1 MIRNKAYLSTGAL
14 PLLCA
19 AIGFCTDDE
28 WRDSSSLW
36 TLRGRVMRGICFLY
50 VREWTVSFKWA
61 AGFVLFFGFTVD
73 VDRAAAVWF
82 LYFLYEGRSFFGW
95 SKIRKGIFLM
105 IHNSEKSNF

>member
-1 MIRNKAYLSTGAL
+1 MARFLFFMDAARPRDEGNMFS
-14 PLLCA
+14 LCA
-19 AIGFCTDDE
+19 
-28 WRDSSSLW
+28 
-36 TLRGRVMRGICFLY
+36 RVDGKFQMGCGLC
-50 VREWTVSFKWA
+50 
-61 AGFVLFFGFTVD
+61 LFFGFTVD